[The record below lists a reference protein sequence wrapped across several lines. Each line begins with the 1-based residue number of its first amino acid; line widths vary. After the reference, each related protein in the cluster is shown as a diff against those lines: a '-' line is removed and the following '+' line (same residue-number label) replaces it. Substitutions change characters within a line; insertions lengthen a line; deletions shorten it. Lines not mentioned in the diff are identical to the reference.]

1 MELANISCKCP
12 ACGESFQISDALEE
26 QVLDSLREQ
35 LVSENDAAVSAK
47 LEQAREEAKREGKN
61 EGVALA
67 LEKVKKKQIEADSA
81 NEQLNQLKLAQIEKD
96 AELSRLKED
105 QDAAVALRLAE
116 LKSELQANFSTDKKA
131 LELQIEK
138 LKSDLQTAVTRA
150 EQGSMQAQG
159 EASEVNI
166 EETLKLLFP
175 GDEVLEIK
183 RVKAAQ
189 TVF

>member
-138 LKSDLQTAVTRA
+138 IEIRSSDGCNTGRA
-150 EQGSMQAQG
+150 GIH
-159 EASEVNI
+159 ASARRSE
-166 EETLKLLFP
+166 
-175 GDEVLEIK
+175 
-183 RVKAAQ
+183 RSQ
-189 TVF
+189 Y

>member
-67 LEKVKKKQIEADSA
+67 LEKVKK
-81 NEQLNQLKLAQIEKD
+81 
-96 AELSRLKED
+96 SR
-105 QDAAVALRLAE
+105 
-116 LKSELQANFSTDKKA
+116 S
-131 LELQIEK
+131 
-138 LKSDLQTAVTRA
+138 
-150 EQGSMQAQG
+150 
-159 EASEVNI
+159 
-166 EETLKLLFP
+166 
-175 GDEVLEIK
+175 K
-183 RVKAAQ
+183 RIAPMNSLIS
-189 TVF
+189 